1 MHEPRD
7 KSESSPGRSDVVA
20 AVRAFWT
27 IAAPP
32 PLDAI
37 LTPAIL
43 ADERL
48 LADVIATDI
57 EERRIRSLPCGM
69 DIYISAF
76 PMVLTM
82 PSVRRVLLTGEFISH
97 AGENIESIR
106 ANLLRTHPQFAGDI
120 SAVASISLL
129 LSGDEPSIPRHS
141 PGDLLGKYRLDSH
154 LGAGSF
160 AHTWLAWD
168 TSLRRHVALKILDSA
183 NLHET
188 EAGERVLAEARAAAG
203 LDHESIVRIHE
214 AGRFPHTGECYIDAQ
229 FVGDL
234 VFGSGPNGEGAVATT
249 RTLSDL
255 MAKGPIAPMHATTL
269 IGAIARAVAISHARG
284 ITHRDIKPSNILL
297 NAAGA
302 PLLADFGLAQQ
313 EEPAAPQAASGAAA
327 SAPRPRIAGTP
338 AFIAPEIARGERGT
352 PLSDIF
358 SLGCTLR
365 SLLTGRL
372 PRQPSGDGNNRSTF
386 AQMLIDARSQPLPPI
401 ATVVPGLPPT
411 LCKICDRATAHSPSA
426 RYASADALAADLRA
440 FVEHRPTEA
449 DPQGASGTARLWI
462 RRHSTIAL
470 FGAASVILI
479 SVATLG
485 FIIRLSIE
493 RNRAIEA
500 EHVAQIQRD
509 EAVAANNTIQ
519 LMNRFV
525 ARTFSS
531 TRGQKSTADFTVQDA
546 IQLGVSRAENSF
558 ADRPLVAAAV
568 SHFLGEAAIG
578 AGDLDIAQAQLER
591 ALALRRLHLGDSHTD
606 TIATLRQWGELMH
619 LRRKY
624 SDAQESFSQVLKTLG
639 ADEAYRNADGLR
651 AHIYLCER
659 TMDTGDLKTIGET
672 LERVA
677 QVYRSQPLDGSVD
690 FARALNALIR
700 LYEKQQLHEQSERI
714 QREIVSL
721 NLRNFGPDDIS
732 TLNSIQG
739 LGGILRF
746 GGKLAEAEAVYREV
760 LPRYRATLGDSHVG
774 TLHVSLEIAGLAL
787 PDRWEEA
794 MQLITDVRT
803 RTAGYSKPNIY
814 RVRSIILY
822 AAALD
827 AAGRDLKETEQ
838 AMKDAAVYCNDAMG
852 PDNKWAREAV
862 NQYAKFL
869 ERQGRSAEA
878 KEVRE
883 NGGKPSAK

>member
-27 IAAPP
+27 IAVPP
-32 PLDAI
+32 PLEAI

-76 PMVLTM
+76 PMVLSM

-106 ANLLRTHPQFAGDI
+106 SNLLRTHPQFAGDI

-141 PGDLLGKYRLDSH
+141 PGDMLGKYRLDSH

-168 TSLRRHVALKILDSA
+168 TSLRRHVALKILDST

-229 FVGDL
+229 FVGEL

-269 IGAIARAVAISHARG
+269 ISAIARAVAISHARG

-297 NAAGA
+297 NASGA
-302 PLLADFGLAQQ
+302 PLLADFGLAQR
-313 EEPAAPQAASGAAA
+313 EEPAAPQAASGAS

-372 PRQPSGDGNNRSTF
+372 PRQPSGEGNNRSTF

-401 ATVVPGLPPT
+401 ASIVPGLPPT
-411 LCKICDRATAHSPSA
+411 LCKICDRATAHNPSQ

-449 DPQGASGTARLWI
+449 DPKGAGGTARLWI
-462 RRHSTIAL
+462 RRHGTIAAI
-470 FGAASVILI
+470 AAISIILI
-479 SVATLG
+479 SAATLG

-500 EHVAQIQRD
+500 EHIAQVQRD
-509 EAVAANNTIQ
+509 EAIAANNTIQ

-531 TRGQKSTADFTVQDA
+531 TRGQKATADFTVLDA
-546 IQLGVSRAENSF
+546 IKLGVSRAENSF
-558 ADRPLVAAAV
+558 DDRPLVEAAV

-578 AGDLDIAQAQLER
+578 AGDLDIAQSQLER
-591 ALALRRLHLGDSHTD
+591 ALSLRRQHLGENHPD
-606 TIATLRQWGELMH
+606 TVASLRQWGELMH
-619 LRRKY
+619 LRKKFPE
-624 SDAQESFSQVLKTLG
+624 AEESFGKVLKILG
-639 ADEAYRNADGLR
+639 PEEAFRNADGLR
-651 AHIYLCER
+651 AQIYLCER
-659 TMDTGDLKTIGET
+659 TMDTGDLKKVGET
-672 LERVA
+672 LEKVA
-677 QVYRSQPLDGSVD
+677 QVYRYQPRDGSVD
-690 FARALNALIR
+690 FHRALNALIR
-700 LYEKQQLHEQSERI
+700 LYEKQELHAQSERV
-714 QREIVSL
+714 QREIVAI
-721 NLRNFGPDDIS
+721 NVQTFGPNDIS
-732 TLNSIQG
+732 TLNATQG
-739 LGGILRF
+739 LGGILRH
-746 GGKLAEAEAVYREV
+746 GGKLVEAEAVYRDV
-760 LPRYRATLGDSHVG
+760 LPRYRATLGDNHVG
-774 TLHVSLEIAGLAL
+774 ALHVSLEIAGLAL

-803 RTAGYSKPNIY
+803 RTANYSKSNIY
-814 RVRSIILY
+814 RVRSIILL

-827 AAGRDLKETEQ
+827 ASGGDLKETES
-838 AMKDAAVYCNDAMG
+838 AMKEAITYCADAMG
-852 PDNKWAREAV
+852 PDNKWTREAV
-862 NQYAKFL
+862 TQYAKFL
-869 ERQGRSAEA
+869 ERQGRLDEA
-878 KEVRE
+878 KTVRE
-883 NGGKPSAK
+883 TAGKPAR